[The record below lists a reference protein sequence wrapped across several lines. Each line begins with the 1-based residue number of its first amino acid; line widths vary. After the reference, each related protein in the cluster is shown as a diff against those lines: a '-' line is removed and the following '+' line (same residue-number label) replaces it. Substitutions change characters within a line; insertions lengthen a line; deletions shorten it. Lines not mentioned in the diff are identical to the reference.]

1 MGIELIDESEEDLI
15 NLQENFPNDA
25 DKCCSK
31 MFQLWRKKSKD
42 VTWKRFVEALRVPGI
57 EMFELANKI
66 ESQLIIGMCVL
77 VKNLHH

>member
-1 MGIELIDESEEDLI
+1 
-15 NLQENFPNDA
+15 
-25 DKCCSK
+25 
-31 MFQLWRKKSKD
+31 MFQLWRKKSQD

-77 VKNLHH
+77 AKNLHH